1 MPQRIRGVKVRTAYI
16 IETGKE
22 LAEAYGIPADAKD
35 ICREEGILLL
45 EYPMGTKPQD
55 CKGFLIKSSGK
66 VAITV
71 NADLSPE
78 MRQIVRYHELG
89 HYFLHVKTGLMEAV
103 HDETVY
109 DRISEAELEA
119 NMLAA
124 ELQLSDE
131 KVTEAFREYGDFFSA
146 ATALTVPAEL
156 LDFKVRLMRHKGYAL
171 PEAPVSA
178 SGGYLAKR

>member
-1 MPQRIRGVKVRTAYI
+1 MRTSYI
-16 IETGKE
+16 IEKGKE
-22 LAEAYGIPADAKD
+22 LGEPYGIPADVKD

-45 EYPMGTKPQD
+45 EYPMGNGPKD
-55 CKGFLIKSSGK
+55 LKGFLIQSSGR

-71 NADLSPE
+71 SADLSPE

-109 DRISEAELEA
+109 DRVSESELEA

-124 ELQLSDE
+124 ELQLSDDSVME
-131 KVTEAFREYGDFFSA
+131 KLCECGDFFSA
-146 ATALTVPAEL
+146 ATALSVPPEL
-156 LDFKVRLMRHKGYAL
+156 LDFKMRLMRHKGYVF
-171 PEAPVSA
+171 PDAPLASSA
-178 SGGYLAKR
+178 GYLGGR